1 MISLQLYNKETKTY
15 TIILILFCIAGNR
28 FPGAEDIPDG
38 LAAFPALAATKDG
51 QGALIAMVSTMLLLE
66 ICMRDADWSDTT
78 PEFPGDY
85 RNGVN
90 GFGKKAWDNYT
101 PEQKL
106 KKRTI
111 ELNNGRAGKLVY
123 YKKCSYH
130 IMSRV
135 FLFFLSHA
143 VISQTMS
150 FL

>member
-1 MISLQLYNKETKTY
+1 MLFAILAIDNKETKTY

-111 ELNNGRAGKLVY
+111 ELNNGRAGKFSAFHHQ
-123 YKKCSYH
+123 KCS
-130 IMSRV
+130 
-135 FLFFLSHA
+135 
-143 VISQTMS
+143 
-150 FL
+150 

>member
-1 MISLQLYNKETKTY
+1 MDVFQCWQYQDTFTLQVNTLFCNIFA
-15 TIILILFCIAGNR
+15 IILTRQITYILLLILSFIAGNR

-111 ELNNGRAGKLVY
+111 ELNNGRAGKFSAFHHQ
-123 YKKCSYH
+123 KCS
-130 IMSRV
+130 
-135 FLFFLSHA
+135 
-143 VISQTMS
+143 
-150 FL
+150 